1 VSTFLI
7 DKVREIFAKEHFSEK
22 HKVMADIL
30 RVLCLT
36 YGRLWLSELVGEVN
50 AFRRTLGEFEELSF
64 DKALKSI
71 EELEKMGIVSSERRI
86 RSSFISKSG
95 IPDVLVNLNDRSSAL
110 AVVFSDEKYV
120 RYIRLREEAFRELKK

>member
-1 VSTFLI
+1 
-7 DKVREIFAKEHFSEK
+7 
-22 HKVMADIL
+22 MADIL

-95 IPDVLVNLNDRSSAL
+95 IPDILVNLNNRSSVL
-110 AVVFSDEKYV
+110 TVVFSDEKYV